1 MSSPSRQDKVIGF
14 VPARMAASRFPGKP
28 LHPILGRPM
37 IEHVFRRAERF
48 KGWHGLYLAT
58 CDKPIADLG
67 VAHGWPV
74 IMTSDKHTRCL
85 DRIAEAARKCGQKL
99 GPTDIVV
106 CVQGDEPMLHPD
118 MIAAAIKPL
127 QKDRQV
133 QGTILA
139 MEIAERGQFENP
151 DTVKI
156 IYNKRDE
163 VLYTSRAPIP
173 YCKGKFSLAH
183 GARRI
188 YGIFAFR
195 WQALQSFTNMTEGR
209 LERLESCDSNRLLD
223 GDIRQRI
230 APYPFRK
237 SFSVDSPADIAQVEA
252 HMKSDPLWGTY

>member
-1 MSSPSRQDKVIGF
+1 MTREKIVGI

-48 KGWHGLYLAT
+48 KGWDGLHLAT
-58 CDKPIADLG
+58 CDGAIADFG
-67 VAHGWPV
+67 HSKGWSV

-85 DRIAEAARKCGQKL
+85 DRIAEAAGKCGLKL
-99 GPTDIVV
+99 APTDIVV

-118 MIAAAIKPL
+118 MIAAAIQPL
-127 QKDRQV
+127 KKDRQAH
-133 QGTILA
+133 GTILA
-139 MEIAERGQFENP
+139 MEIAQREQFENP

-156 IYNKRDE
+156 VYNKEGE
-163 VLYTSRAPIP
+163 VLYTSRAPVP
-173 YCKGKFSLAH
+173 YCKGTFSVDH

-195 WQALQSFTNMTEGR
+195 WNALKTFTRMKEGR

-223 GDIRQRI
+223 GKVRQRI
-230 APYPFRK
+230 APYPFRP
-237 SFSVDSPADIAQVEA
+237 SFSVDSPADIHLVEE
-252 HMKSDPLWGTY
+252 HMRKDPLWGRY

>member
-1 MSSPSRQDKVIGF
+1 MSTRADKIVGF

-28 LHPILGRPM
+28 LHPILERPM

-48 KGWHGLYLAT
+48 KGWDGLYLAT
-58 CDKPIADLG
+58 CDDPIADFG
-67 VAHGWPV
+67 AKRGWPV
-74 IMTSDKHTRCL
+74 IMTSSKHTRCL
-85 DRIAEAARKCGQKL
+85 DRIAEAARKCGQRL
-99 GPTDIVV
+99 SPTDIVV

-118 MIAAAIKPL
+118 MISAAIKPL
-127 QKDRQV
+127 KKDRRV

-139 MEIAERGQFENP
+139 MEIAERDQFENT

-156 IYNKRDE
+156 VYNKSND
-163 VLYTSRAPIP
+163 VLYTSRAPVP
-173 YCKGKFSLAH
+173 YCKGAFSLAH

-195 WQALQSFTNMTEGR
+195 WRALQAFTGMPEGR

-223 GDIRQRI
+223 GDIRQKI

-237 SFSVDSPADIAQVEA
+237 SFSVDSPEDIARVES
-252 HMKSDPLWGTY
+252 HMKTDPLWGTY

>member
-1 MSSPSRQDKVIGF
+1 MTSHRDKVLGF

-37 IEHVFRRAERF
+37 IEHVFRRAKLF
-48 KGWHGLYLAT
+48 KGWDGLSLAT
-58 CDKPIADLG
+58 CDEPIADFG
-67 VAHGWPV
+67 RANDWPV
-74 IMTSDKHTRCL
+74 IMTSSKHTRCL
-85 DRIAEAARKCGQKL
+85 DRIAEAARKCGRL
-99 GPTDIVV
+99 LAATDIVV

-118 MIAAAIKPL
+118 MIAAAIRPL
-127 QKDRQV
+127 KKDREV
-133 QGTILA
+133 HGTILA
-139 MEIAERGQFENP
+139 MEIAEREQFENP

-156 IYNKRDE
+156 VYNKGGE
-163 VLYTSRAPIP
+163 VLYTSRAPVP
-173 YCKGKFSLAH
+173 HCKGKFSVAH

-195 WQALQSFTNMTEGR
+195 WRALQAFTGMKEGR

-223 GDIRQRI
+223 GGIRQTI

-252 HMKSDPLWGTY
+252 HMKADPLWEKY

>member
-1 MSSPSRQDKVIGF
+1 MTPHRDKVFGF

-37 IEHVFRRAERF
+37 IEHVFRRAQLF
-48 KGWHGLYLAT
+48 KGWDGLYLAT
-58 CDKPIADLG
+58 CDKPILDFGRANN
-67 VAHGWPV
+67 WPA

-85 DRIAEAARKCGQKL
+85 DRIAEAARKCGQKIS
-99 GPTDIVV
+99 PTDIVV
-106 CVQGDEPMLHPD
+106 CVQGDEPMLRPD
-118 MIAAAIKPL
+118 MIAAAIQPL
-127 QKDRQV
+127 RKDPEVR
-133 QGTILA
+133 GTILA
-139 MEIAERGQFENP
+139 MEIAERAQFDNP

-156 IYNKRDE
+156 IFNRRNE
-163 VLYTSRAPIP
+163 VLYTSRAPVP
-173 YCKGKFSLAH
+173 YCKGEFTLSH

-195 WQALQSFTNMTEGR
+195 RRALQVFTRMKEGR
-209 LERLESCDSNRLLD
+209 LELLESCDSNRLLD
-223 GDIRQRI
+223 GDIRQKI